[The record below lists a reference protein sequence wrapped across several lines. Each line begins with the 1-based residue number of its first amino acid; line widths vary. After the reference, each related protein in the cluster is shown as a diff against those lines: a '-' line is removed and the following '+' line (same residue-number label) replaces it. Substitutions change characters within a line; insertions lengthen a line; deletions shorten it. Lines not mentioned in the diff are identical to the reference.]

1 MSVKKHTPESAER
14 EFVPPD
20 YFRVLERTEIFPDE
34 TRPLEV
40 DLGCGDGAF
49 LLAMAKKFPERDFL
63 GVERLLGRVRKVC
76 RKAAREG
83 LPNLLVLRLESNYTV
98 GWLLPRAGVSRLHL
112 HCPDPWPKA
121 RHQNRRLVNGEFVS
135 GLERVLAPGGEFLFK
150 TDHAEYFEEAC
161 GEIGRSLRLEELDWP
176 EDSFFY
182 PRTDFEELW
191 LGEGK
196 TIQRRR
202 WMRVGE

>member
-34 TRPLEV
+34 SRPLEV

-49 LLAMAKKFPERDFL
+49 LLALAKEFPERDFL

-83 LPNLLVLRLESNYTV
+83 LTNLKVLRLESNYTL
-98 GWLLPRAGVSRLHL
+98 GWLLPEAEVDRIHL
-112 HCPDPWPKA
+112 LCPDPWPKA
-121 RHQNRRLVNGEFVS
+121 RHQNRRLVSDDFVA
-135 GLERVLAPGGEFLFK
+135 GLLRVLKPEGEFLFK
-150 TDHAEYFEEAC
+150 TDHSEYFEEAC
-161 GEIGRSLRLEELDWP
+161 EVIGRASQFEKLGWP
-176 EDSFFY
+176 EDAFYY

-191 LGEGK
+191 TSNGK
-196 TIQRRR
+196 SIFRSR
-202 WMRVGE
+202 WKLR